1 MERKFVVLNTHVIP
15 GSKLNKITG
24 FMDDGSLKI
33 KIKAKPVGGKANK
46 ELIKVLS
53 GILEIKESEIEICSG
68 QTSRNK
74 GVKVW
79 GIDNN
84 YLQKKISVLI
94 HQEP

>member
-33 KIKAKPVGGKANK
+33 KIKAKPVEGKANK

>member
-1 MERKFVVLNTHVIP
+1 MENKCVALNIHVIP
-15 GSKLNKITG
+15 GSKLNQITG
-24 FMDDGSLKI
+24 YMDNGSLKI
-33 KIKAKPVGGKANK
+33 KIKAKPLDGKANK
-46 ELIKVLS
+46 ELTKVLA

-74 GVKVW
+74 GVKIW

-84 YLQKKISVLI
+84 SFQKKISVLI